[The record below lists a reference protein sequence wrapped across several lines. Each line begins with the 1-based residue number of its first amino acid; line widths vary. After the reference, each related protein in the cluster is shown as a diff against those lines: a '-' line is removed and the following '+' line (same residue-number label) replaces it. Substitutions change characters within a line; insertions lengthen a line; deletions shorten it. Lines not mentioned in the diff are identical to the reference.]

1 MMSKELKK
9 EAKSYA
15 KRKFGEEEQAY
26 LHDIIAQVYYD
37 GADTLCKLI
46 GEQKLKINYAKTIIQ
61 DLLDNSDE
69 YARQRAID
77 FLMEERNEKA
87 NQKDFDRNQNQ
98 QGL

>member
-46 GEQKLKINYAKTIIQ
+46 GEQKLKINY
-61 DLLDNSDE
+61 
-69 YARQRAID
+69 
-77 FLMEERNEKA
+77 
-87 NQKDFDRNQNQ
+87 
-98 QGL
+98 